1 MVKMARK
8 VNMLSLVMVTS
19 LTKMNKS
26 MKTQNCDLTAGD
38 IFRNIYVLSTLLIV
52 VELKWVLA
60 EKVSAVT

>member
-1 MVKMARK
+1 MIM
-8 VNMLSLVMVTS
+8 S

-38 IFRNIYVLSTLLIV
+38 IFRNILSTLLIV
-52 VELKWVLA
+52 VALKWVLA